1 MRPQVGVN
9 LRGRA
14 RIGIFERMVLT
25 ANRRTCRRIDRTFIY
40 NDLPGGEACINIIL
54 TTYSYNYIA
63 HTTLSVCILTTI
75 SLVSVKEKR

>member
-1 MRPQVGVN
+1 M
-9 LRGRA
+9 
-14 RIGIFERMVLT
+14 
-25 ANRRTCRRIDRTFIY
+25 TCW
-40 NDLPGGEACINIIL
+40 GEACINIIL